1 MPGCKTLIIL
11 LICTTHK
18 VFTGHIDILNIR
30 VLKRTAPT
38 LLKDKPTRM
47 ELVSKKLDIKIT
59 KTTASRLES
68 VDFSDLPFGKI
79 FSDHMFVADYADGEW
94 KNFQILPYGPM
105 EFTPA
110 MSVLHYGQAYFEGLK
125 AYRREDGKVSVF
137 RPEMNARRMN
147 KSAVRLCCPE
157 IPEEVFVEAIAAL
170 VDIDKDWIPS
180 APQTSLYIRPFVFST
195 ADYLGVQPSNT
206 YKFMVIT
213 CPVGAYFSKPLKVK
227 IETNYSR
234 SCEGGFG
241 FAKAAGNYAGSLL
254 PAKLAAEEGYDQ
266 LIWTDAKEHAYIEEL
281 GAANVIFVIDGKF
294 VTPSTRDTILEGIT
308 RDTILTLVRHWGVEV
323 EERRVSVN
331 EIIEALK
338 AGRLT
343 EAFGVGTAATVTPIA
358 SIGHEGELYSLP
370 EVASAEYAP
379 RILEK
384 LNAIRYGHSDDPFG
398 WNFMIEG

>member
-170 VDIDKDWIPS
+170 VDTDKDWIPS